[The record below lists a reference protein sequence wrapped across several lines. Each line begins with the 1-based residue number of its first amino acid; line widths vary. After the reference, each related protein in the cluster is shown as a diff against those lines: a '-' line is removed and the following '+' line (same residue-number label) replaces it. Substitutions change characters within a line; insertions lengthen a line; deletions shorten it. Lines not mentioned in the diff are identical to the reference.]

1 MKQPWSRALFL
12 ALSGVTAALP
22 VTFSA
27 LWPLSVVSFV
37 PLCFLLFEELRSPVL
52 PYRPRH
58 YYGAGMLFLM
68 TYFIT
73 VFHWFTYLY
82 PLDFVSGMTP
92 AGAVGV
98 ILSACIGLP
107 LLQSVGFA
115 VLFYALAWLSR
126 TPLVRRVPLL
136 LPFLFAALW
145 TVFAYTQTLTWA
157 GVPWG
162 AQLALAQYENRVM
175 IASASL
181 FGSYFVTFI
190 LAAVNALLAYAA
202 LAMRERAVK
211 AARVGAIVALALLCG
226 NMALGGITYLLPRE
240 AGATVRAA
248 VLQGNVASSEKWTGG
263 DVMAV
268 YEDLAR
274 QAADE
279 GAVLT
284 VWPETAVA
292 GYLEGD
298 RLSRVQR
305 LAAETGSVQVVGAF
319 SHGTRADGSSCRY
332 NSLFVVYPDGRVD
345 DVRYHKRH
353 PVPFGEYV
361 PMKDVVCTL
370 LPFLSKLEMFGDG
383 NTIEAGTGSEIF
395 RTELG
400 DFGGLICF
408 DSIYPALSRASA
420 ADGAEALLLGTNDS
434 WFFDSAAVYMHN
446 GQAVLRAVENGRP
459 VLRAANTGIS
469 SIITDRGEVLGT
481 IAPLIEGELTADIT
495 LTDTKTL
502 YTCIGD
508 VFVLLCQL
516 FVLVPPG
523 VLLADHIRKKRKKGQ

>member
-1 MKQPWSRALFL
+1 MNSPRKRALFL

-27 LWPLSVVSFV
+27 LWPLSVFSFV
-37 PLCFLLFEELRSPVL
+37 PVCFLLFEEWLAPEL

-58 YYGAGMLFLM
+58 YYGAVMLFLM
-68 TYFIT
+68 PYFIT
-73 VFHWFTYLY
+73 VFHWFAYLY

-92 AGAVGV
+92 AGAIGV
-98 ILSACIGLP
+98 IVSACIGLP
-107 LLQSVGFA
+107 LLQSLGFA
-115 VLFYALAWLSR
+115 VLFYAMAWLSR
-126 TPLVRRVPLL
+126 TPLVRRAPLL
-136 LPFLFAALW
+136 LPFLFASLW

-162 AQLALAQYENRVM
+162 AQLALAQYENRAM

-190 LAAVNALLAYAA
+190 IAAVNALLAYAA
-202 LAMRERAVK
+202 LALRGRAAK
-211 AARVGAIVALALLCG
+211 AARTGAILALALLCG
-226 NMALGGITYLLPRE
+226 NMALGGVSYLLPRQT
-240 AGATVRAA
+240 GATVRAA
-248 VLQGNVASSEKWTGG
+248 VLQGNIASSEKWSGR

-274 QAADE
+274 QAAAE
-279 GAVLT
+279 GAELT

-298 RLSRVQR
+298 RLFRVQK

-319 SHGTRADGSSCRY
+319 SRGTRADGSACRY
-332 NSLFVVYPDGRVD
+332 NSLFVIYPDGRVD

-361 PMKDVVCTL
+361 PMKAVVCAL
-370 LPFLSKLEMFGDG
+370 LPFLSGLEMFGDG
-383 NTIEAGTGSEIF
+383 NTIEAGTGTQIF
-395 RTELG
+395 HTDFG

-408 DSIYPALSRASA
+408 DSIYPALARASA
-420 ADGAEALLLGTNDS
+420 ADGAGALLLGTNDS

-459 VLRAANTGIS
+459 LLRAANTGIS
-469 SIITDRGEVLGT
+469 SVITDRGEILGT
-481 IAPLIEGELTADIT
+481 IAPLIEGHLTSDIT
-495 LTDTKTL
+495 LCTTRTL

-516 FVLVPPG
+516 FVLVPP
-523 VLLADHIRKKRKKGQ
+523 VSLLAEHIRKKRRR